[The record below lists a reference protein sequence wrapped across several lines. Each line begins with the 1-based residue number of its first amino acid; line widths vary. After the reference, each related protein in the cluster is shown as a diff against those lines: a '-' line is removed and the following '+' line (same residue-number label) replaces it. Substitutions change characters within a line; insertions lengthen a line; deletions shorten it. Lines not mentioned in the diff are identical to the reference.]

1 MSMEPIITHRSRGH
15 PCDLVDTRGEFE
27 YQGCMESQK
36 EKPTFDPA
44 EPGPDSAKSPI
55 KQPDLQSDPAPEI
68 PKVGTAD
75 APGG

>member
-1 MSMEPIITHRSRGH
+1 MSTSEKEAQHRSA
-15 PCDLVDTRGEFE
+15 
-27 YQGCMESQK
+27 S
-36 EKPTFDPA
+36 

-55 KQPDLQSDPAPEI
+55 KLPDSPSDTQPEI

>member
-1 MSMEPIITHRSRGH
+1 MSSMTRSENRAT
-15 PCDLVDTRGEFE
+15 PRIPPL
-27 YQGCMESQK
+27 
-36 EKPTFDPA
+36 

-55 KQPDLQSDPAPEI
+55 KQPDSPSDTLPEI

>member
-1 MSMEPIITHRSRGH
+1 MSTSE
-15 PCDLVDTRGEFE
+15 
-27 YQGCMESQK
+27 K
-36 EKPTFDPA
+36 ETLPLSAP

-55 KQPDLQSDPAPEI
+55 KLPDSPSNTQPEI